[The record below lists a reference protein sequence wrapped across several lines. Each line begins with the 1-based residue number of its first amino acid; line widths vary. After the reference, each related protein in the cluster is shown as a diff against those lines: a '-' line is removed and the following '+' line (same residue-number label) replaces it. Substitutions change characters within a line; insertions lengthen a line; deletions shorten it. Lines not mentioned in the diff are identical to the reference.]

1 MDKAVLER
9 RLHLTVTFIGGFMG
23 CYAIFNRSDV
33 FGSAQT
39 GNLISFVMDL
49 VGRTDAEIFF
59 RFSALLIYIFAMVST
74 VFLSHKM
81 ERTTLKFISVLID
94 GLAFV
99 LLAFLPQDMDP
110 FVLCIQFFLLLHFNG
125 VPSKV
130 PMVLTAPA
138 SSPPTISVSVR
149 QDLQSTFTA
158 EIPKHSEEVSSME
171 KCFFPFISEL
181 QCASCSAPDS
191 IWQAHGQDFSRYA
204 PHSSLSMRNAL
215 FPEQQKKR
223 RFSGFT
229 PESLLFGSYQLLLF
243 LCCRIFCG
251 CFLCCCLIC
260 GSFCIFCGSF
270 FHGRF
275 QDL

>member
-23 CYAIFNRSDV
+23 CYAIFNRSDI

-110 FVLCIQFFLLLHFNG
+110 FVALYPIFFATAFQWCSFKGADGFN
-125 VPSKV
+125 SSSIFSIFS
-130 PMVLTAPA
+130 A
-138 SSPPTISVSVR
+138 SSADS
-149 QDLQSTFTA
+149 FT
-158 EIPKHSEEVSSME
+158 
-171 KCFFPFISEL
+171 
-181 QCASCSAPDS
+181 
-191 IWQAHGQDFSRYA
+191 
-204 PHSSLSMRNAL
+204 
-215 FPEQQKKR
+215 
-223 RFSGFT
+223 
-229 PESLLFGSYQLLLF
+229 
-243 LCCRIFCG
+243 
-251 CFLCCCLIC
+251 
-260 GSFCIFCGSF
+260 
-270 FHGRF
+270 
-275 QDL
+275 